1 MDGVRKMFLVIILF
15 VIAILEG
22 VIIYALTQAYKRER
36 TRVELLQGIAEVQ
49 WEQLHSKGKE
59 RKNYD
64 NI

>member
-1 MDGVRKMFLVIILF
+1 MFLVTILF

-22 VIIYALTQAYKRER
+22 VIIYALIRAYEREKS
-36 TRVELLQGIAEVQ
+36 RVELLQGIAEVQ

>member
-1 MDGVRKMFLVIILF
+1 MFLVIILL

-22 VIIYALTQAYKRER
+22 VIIYALTRAYKRER